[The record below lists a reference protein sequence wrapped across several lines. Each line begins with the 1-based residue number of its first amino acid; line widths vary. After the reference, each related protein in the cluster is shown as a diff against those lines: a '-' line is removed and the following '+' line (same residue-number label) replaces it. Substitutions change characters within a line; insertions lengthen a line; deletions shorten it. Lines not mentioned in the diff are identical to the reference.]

1 MLVKVLKDFKD
12 LKPRPVGAK
21 KEPSPGRVP

>member
-1 MLVKVLKDFKD
+1 MLLKVLKGFKD